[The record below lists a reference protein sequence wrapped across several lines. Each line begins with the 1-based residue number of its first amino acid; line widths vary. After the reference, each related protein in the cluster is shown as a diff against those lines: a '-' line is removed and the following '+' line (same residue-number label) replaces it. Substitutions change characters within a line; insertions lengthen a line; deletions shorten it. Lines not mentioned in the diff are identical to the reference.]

1 MCILG
6 VYTLYA
12 CIPFLTQVIRGEEIF
27 FEENGCADSLIFF
40 ILSLSTLHTIIISIH
55 SIHSIHNVS
64 EKR

>member
-27 FEENGCADSLIFF
+27 FEENGCADSFDFFLFYLSLLF
-40 ILSLSTLHTIIISIH
+40 ILLL
-55 SIHSIHNVS
+55 
-64 EKR
+64 